1 MIQSQVDVNN
11 VILKPMFI
19 DKTTVVGD
27 SSGDITEASSSLS
40 PDLTTSSAFN
50 TILKGFDVVD
60 DESINH
66 HSEELLDELNE
77 SLQLNSPLS
86 MLPNFNINPTGKEQ
100 GNYLIIDLGGSTLRI
115 SIIEIKPEIHSKN
128 RSERI
133 KIIIENKWIMA
144 NNEKTIDDGFFRF
157 IGSKMIETINQQ
169 SNISINDTINVGITW
184 SFPLNQTSHNSGKI
198 NNVGKGWIISEE
210 IYNQDL
216 KVILEN
222 SLLNNFNCKINVKV
236 IINDS
241 LAVYAAGRFLSS
253 DLKLAMVL
261 GTGYNICCS
270 LKTSK
275 LHPCKS
281 LNSDAILLNSE
292 TSLFGSMLSSL
303 SNEFDL
309 EIDDRFL
316 RDNFKAYME
325 LDETNTKIFQ
335 PYEIMT
341 SGRYLPELTRLSIL
355 KLMKNNEIFND
366 LTINANNKIFTSYD
380 GFSSEILCRFSE
392 NHCTLNEIK
401 VEFIKEFGNDFD
413 NVTLHDLMKIQ
424 QLINSIIKRASYIVT
439 ISILSFIKL
448 LIDHNQETFPN
459 KKLTIGYVGSILVY
473 FNNYR
478 NMILEMINDCDYIKN
493 LGITVDL
500 MSIDDSSIVG
510 AAIGAAYYT

>member
-19 DKTTVVGD
+19 DKTNLVDD
-27 SSGDITEASSSLS
+27 SSADITEGSSSLS
-40 PDLTTSSAFN
+40 PDFNSTAFN
-50 TILKGFDVVD
+50 NILKDYDVVD
-60 DESINH
+60 DDTILH
-66 HSEELLDELNE
+66 YSEELLNELNE
-77 SLQLNSPLS
+77 SLQLNSSLS
-86 MLPNFNINPTGKEQ
+86 MLPNFNINPTGKEH

-115 SIIEIKPEIHSKN
+115 SIIEIQPESSNIN

-133 KIIIENKWIMA
+133 NIIIENKWIMA
-144 NNEKTIDDGFFRF
+144 NNEKTIDDEFFKF

-169 SNISINDTINVGITW
+169 SNISIDDTINVGITW

-216 KVILEN
+216 KDILEN

-275 LHPCKS
+275 LHPLKS

-292 TSLFGSMLSSL
+292 TSLFGSMLAPL

-316 RDNFKAYME
+316 KGKSFKAYME
-325 LDETNTKIFQ
+325 LDDNTKIFQ

-355 KLMKNNEIFND
+355 KLMKNNEIFSD
-366 LTINANNKIFTSYD
+366 LLIHPTNKIFTVYD
-380 GFSSEILCRFSE
+380 GFSSEILCVFSE
-392 NHCTLNEIK
+392 NNSTLNEIK
-401 VEFIKEFGNDFD
+401 DQFIKEFGDDFKD
-413 NVTLHDLMKIQ
+413 ITLHDLMKIQ
-424 QLINSIIKRASYIVT
+424 QLVNSIIKRASFIVT
-439 ISILSFIKL
+439 ISIISFIKL
-448 LIDHNQETFPN
+448 LIDHNNETFPN

-473 FNNYR
+473 FNRYR
-478 NMILEMINDCDYIKN
+478 NMILEMINDCDYIRN